1 MSLLVHPENQQ
12 LIWDITN
19 NNQFVV
25 QFFQSNTHIKKEQ
38 WFRSIIE
45 YFYNTYKGRQI
56 DKTELNQLNKEV
68 LAYMIQSLQNMAP
81 RPKPEPEPVPVPAL
95 PTYANIPT
103 PPIPENNREE
113 LYRQQFMQKQQEYKS
128 LLDKSKPAAL
138 DFREKEK
145 DVAISN
151 MEELIQKQMQ
161 ERNTYMN
168 LHPLPSQS
176 MQPVTNNLQQ
186 LPYQQMQPPQMQP
199 PQMQPPQ
206 MQPPQMQP
214 PQMQPPQMQP
224 PQMQPVK
231 NAVPAENIQLLPE
244 SNINK
249 SQVKLSDDITSK
261 QLLDLLTEQKSEIS
275 ALKTMIL
282 NLSNQLIFTNERL
295 NQPVKS
301 EQSMPTPKASMYAP
315 RPDPNVLVETVEN
328 END

>member
-25 QFFQSNTHIKKEQ
+25 QFFQSNSHIKKEQ
-38 WFRSIIE
+38 WFRAVME
-45 YFYNTYKGRQI
+45 HFYNTYKGRQI
-56 DKTELNQLNKEV
+56 DKSELNQLNKEV
-68 LAYMIQSLQNMAP
+68 LMYMIQSLQNMAP
-81 RPKPEPEPVPVPAL
+81 RPKPEPEPEPAR
-95 PTYANIPT
+95 PTYNNIPT

-161 ERNTYMN
+161 ERNAYMN
-168 LHPLPSQS
+168 LHPLPSNNI
-176 MQPVTNNLQQ
+176 QPNTNVLAPMPAQQ
-186 LPYQQMQPPQMQP
+186 VQPA
-199 PQMQPPQ
+199 
-206 MQPPQMQP
+206 
-214 PQMQPPQMQP
+214 
-224 PQMQPVK
+224 K
-231 NAVPAENIQLLPE
+231 NAVPPENIQLIPE
-244 SNINK
+244 STNNK
-249 SQVKLSDDITSK
+249 PQVKSSDDITSK

-275 ALKTMIL
+275 SLKTMIL

-295 NQPVKS
+295 NQPVKQEHS
-301 EQSMPTPKASMYAP
+301 TPAPKPSMYAP

-328 END
+328 ENE